1 MTMESKVVAL
11 LAGEGNREAT
21 LLVRRSDGQ
30 FALARIDARL
40 GQAARLAARYSTT
53 LAYRAALES
62 TAKP

>member
-1 MTMESKVVAL
+1 MESKVVAL

-21 LLVRRSDGQ
+21 LLVRSSDGQ

-40 GQAARLAARYSTT
+40 GRATRLAARYAPS

-62 TAKP
+62 TAKR